1 LLKCICAQSPPF
13 DAGNRYANKTMHE
26 NIKLEFLRN
35 IQLFSSLTDEELN
48 EISSKITLEEFKK
61 NEIVLYE
68 EDTNQFMY
76 IILFGKVKV
85 VQTTED
91 GKEIILAIHKSNDF
105 FGEISLIDGKTSP
118 ATVLTT
124 ENSLIAIISKKDF
137 FLLLSNQEKVLD
149 RLLQILCL
157 RLRESW
163 KRIYILNF
171 KNASERVKMLF
182 LMLSYDNGKKTPEGV
197 ILNIKLTHQNI
208 ADMTGLSRETVTR
221 VLDKWQK
228 TEDITIL
235 KNKFIRLNPKFLQKD
250 LKV

>member
-1 LLKCICAQSPPF
+1 
-13 DAGNRYANKTMHE
+13 
-26 NIKLEFLRN
+26 
-35 IQLFSSLTDEELN
+35 
-48 EISSKITLEEFKK
+48 
-61 NEIVLYE
+61 
-68 EDTNQFMY
+68 
-76 IILFGKVKV
+76 
-85 VQTTED
+85 
-91 GKEIILAIHKSNDF
+91 
-105 FGEISLIDGKTSP
+105 
-118 ATVLTT
+118 
-124 ENSLIAIISKKDF
+124 
-137 FLLLSNQEKVLD
+137 
-149 RLLQILCL
+149 LCL

-228 TEDITIL
+228 TEDIIIL